1 MATDSITDML
11 TRIRNA
17 QAVSHPEVDIPFSQL
32 NYKIA
37 KVLESEGFIEK
48 VSRKGRKPK
57 KIIRIVLKYKD
68 KKGVISGL
76 KRISKPGQRIYLKVK
91 DIRPIRTGFGMAI
104 ISTPKGLMTDKT
116 ARKKRLGGEIIC
128 EIW

>member
-11 TRIRNA
+11 TRIWNA
-17 QAVSHPEVDIPFSQL
+17 QAISHPEVDIPFSQL

-37 KVLESEGFIEK
+37 KILESEEFVEK